1 MEGIETIGLETRPAI
16 QIERGRIW
24 HFWHRLVL
32 EVWHWRLK
40 RWIPRLVWLGDEIDV
55 GVTFKNIGALGGTD
69 PPCDQDAAVWDAQD
83 AFRRMGIGFD
93 TGSGCD
99 GRDWEWGLVA
109 QGADQRSVPR
119 QSDAAAPAP
128 GAAAAEARRRQFQG
142 RGLMSNLGDSCC
154 SKSTAFAKQPID
166 VIKIYHL
173 YLWV

>member
-1 MEGIETIGLETRPAI
+1 MEGIETIGPETGPAI

-99 GRDWEWGLVA
+99 GRDWEWDWSLKGPISIRFRGRAKHPLLRVVPEPEEA
-109 QGADQRSVPR
+109 PPNLSV
-119 QSDAAAPAP
+119 
-128 GAAAAEARRRQFQG
+128 
-142 RGLMSNLGDSCC
+142 
-154 SKSTAFAKQPID
+154 
-166 VIKIYHL
+166 VH
-173 YLWV
+173 